1 MRNYELR
8 ITNYE
13 LMKLKYGLAYPTWQ
27 GVYLAGIFIALC
39 IAAVMRQIN
48 LLLFIAGLILGA
60 LILSWFMVKIKKGWF
75 QVQRRMPVT
84 IHAESEFVLSLD
96 LTNVSRGTLFA
107 LAARQTIVELRV
119 ASCELRE
126 ELGNKQETVGNSKDT
141 SKRPTGANIGSR
153 AGAKPHGQKD
163 EDMLPNK
170 LVSAL
175 PASRQEPTL
184 SARTGS
190 GASPPTAYCL
200 LPTASY
206 FFSRLNPNEKL
217 TREFVC
223 QIDHPGEYRLEPVE
237 LISRFPLGLFE
248 CRVRVGR
255 AATFWVYPALLD
267 ELPEDLI
274 QLTAQSWDGVS
285 RETNHSS
292 RNVGDFHSV
301 SAYRPGEDVRLIHW
315 RSSARLGDLVI
326 RQFQPPLG
334 AWLGIVVD
342 MTPPEGWI
350 EKESNA
356 PDRVGSQLEAGS
368 AKTGF
373 FGGITS
379 SSRPCGFALPE
390 QIQHNIKLAA
400 TVVYRLCS
408 KTAEYSGK
416 ETQIVLALTSDPDNI
431 VFGRADS
438 NFFHQAMQ
446 TLASAQLD
454 NSGQNKTAETISAV
468 KELVPEGTKVVVL

>member
-1 MRNYELR
+1 
-8 ITNYE
+8 
-13 LMKLKYGLAYPTWQ
+13 MKLKYGLAYPTWQ
-27 GVYLAGIFIALC
+27 GVYLVGIFIALC

-60 LILSWFMVKIKKGWF
+60 LILSWFMAKIKKGWF
-75 QVQRRMPVT
+75 RVQRRMPVT

-107 LAARQTIVELRV
+107 LAARQTIN
-119 ASCELRE
+119 AS
-126 ELGNKQETVGNSKDT
+126 
-141 SKRPTGANIGSR
+141 
-153 AGAKPHGQKD
+153 
-163 EDMLPNK
+163 
-170 LVSAL
+170 
-175 PASRQEPTL
+175 
-184 SARTGS
+184 
-190 GASPPTAYCL
+190 
-200 LPTASY
+200 PTASVGNREQEIGNSNSPEANSTPHSSLLTPHY

-223 QIDHPGEYRLEPVE
+223 QIDRPGEYRLEPIE

-431 VFGRADS
+431 VSGRADS

-468 KELVPEGTKVVVL
+468 KELVPEGTKVVTL

>member
-1 MRNYELR
+1 
-8 ITNYE
+8 
-13 LMKLKYGLAYPTWQ
+13 MKLKYGLAYPTWQ
-27 GVYLAGIFIALC
+27 GVYLVGIFIALC

-60 LILSWFMVKIKKGWF
+60 LILSWFMAKIKKGWF

-107 LAARQTIVELRV
+107 LAAKQAIVGKRKMKG
-119 ASCELRE
+119 
-126 ELGNKQETVGNSKDT
+126 GNETTNGSGVTQFAEGEPKKLNPT
-141 SKRPTGANIGSR
+141 SGSPNG
-153 AGAKPHGQKD
+153 GAKPHGQKD
-163 EDMLPNK
+163 KVMPPKTLF
-170 LVSAL
+170 SAL
-175 PASRQEPTL
+175 SASNQEPTL
-184 SARTGS
+184 SGVIPF
-190 GASPPTAYCL
+190 ASLTSLPPSIIT
-200 LPTASY
+200 PHY

-223 QIDHPGEYRLEPVE
+223 QIDRPGEYRLEPVE

-342 MTPPEGWI
+342 MTPPEGW
-350 EKESNA
+350 EENESNA

-408 KTAEYSGK
+408 KTTEYSGK
-416 ETQIVLALTSDPDNI
+416 ETQIVLALTSSPDNI
-431 VFGRADS
+431 VSGRADS

-468 KELVPEGTKVVVL
+468 KELVPEGTKVVVLKAPSA

>member
-1 MRNYELR
+1 MR
-8 ITNYE
+8 
-13 LMKLKYGLAYPTWQ
+13 LKYGLAYPTWQ
-27 GVYLAGIFIALC
+27 GVYLTGIFIALC

-60 LILSWFMVKIKKGWF
+60 LILSWFMAKIKKGWF

-107 LAARQTIVELRV
+107 LAAKQAIN
-119 ASCELRE
+119 AS
-126 ELGNKQETVGNSKDT
+126 
-141 SKRPTGANIGSR
+141 
-153 AGAKPHGQKD
+153 
-163 EDMLPNK
+163 
-170 LVSAL
+170 
-175 PASRQEPTL
+175 
-184 SARTGS
+184 
-190 GASPPTAYCL
+190 
-200 LPTASY
+200 PTASVGNREQGIGNSNSPEANSTPHSSLLTPNY
-206 FFSRLNPNEKL
+206 FFSRLKPEEKL
-217 TREFVC
+217 TQEFVC
-223 QIDHPGEYRLEPVE
+223 QIDRPGEYRLEPVE

-431 VFGRADS
+431 VSGRADS

-468 KELVPEGTKVVVL
+468 KELVPEGTKVVTL

>member
-1 MRNYELR
+1 
-8 ITNYE
+8 
-13 LMKLKYGLAYPTWQ
+13 MKLKYGLAYPTWQ
-27 GVYLAGIFIALC
+27 GIYLGGIFIALC
-39 IAAVMRQIN
+39 IAAMTRQIN
-48 LLLFIAGLILGA
+48 LLLFIAGLILGPM
-60 LILSWFMVKIKKGWF
+60 ILSWFMVKIKKGWF
-75 QVQRRMPVT
+75 KVQRRMPVT

-107 LAARQTIVELRV
+107 LAARQTINELRV
-119 ASCELRE
+119 ASCELRGGE
-126 ELGNKQETVGNSKDT
+126 APLPIRSDRVGSQVEAGSAENSFFGSIT
-141 SKRPTGANIGSR
+141 SSNRPCGFAPAREAIIAPVGRFDSLAT
-153 AGAKPHGQKD
+153 
-163 EDMLPNK
+163 PN
-170 LVSAL
+170 
-175 PASRQEPTL
+175 
-184 SARTGS
+184 
-190 GASPPTAYCL
+190 
-200 LPTASY
+200 Y
-206 FFSRLNPNEKL
+206 FFSRLKPNEKL

-223 QIDHPGEYRLEPVE
+223 QIDRPGEYRLEPVE

-267 ELPEDLI
+267 DLPEDLI

-301 SAYRPGEDVRLIHW
+301 TAYRPGEDVRLIHW

-342 MTPPEGWI
+342 MTPPDDWE
-350 EKESNA
+350 EKESN
-356 PDRVGSQLEAGS
+356 D
-368 AKTGF
+368 
-373 FGGITS
+373 
-379 SSRPCGFALPE
+379 LPE
-390 QIQHNIKLAA
+390 KIQHNIKLAA

-408 KTAEYSGK
+408 KTAEYSGR

-431 VFGRADS
+431 ISGRADS

-454 NSGQNKTAETISAV
+454 NSGQNKTAETVSAV
-468 KELVPEGTKVVVL
+468 RELVPDGTKVVVL

>member
-1 MRNYELR
+1 MPSNLKATARCEPHGQKDKVLSPNKPFLALPTSNQEPTLSDVA
-8 ITNYE
+8 
-13 LMKLKYGLAYPTWQ
+13 LQKMKLKYGLAYPTWQ
-27 GVYLAGIFIALC
+27 GFYLGGIFIALC
-39 IAAVMRQIN
+39 IAAMMRQIN
-48 LLLFIAGLILGA
+48 LLLFIAGLILGP

-75 QVQRRMPVT
+75 KVQRRMPVT

-107 LAARQTIVELRV
+107 LAARQVISGNRQE
-119 ASCELRE
+119 A
-126 ELGNKQETVGNSKDT
+126 ELGNRQEAVGNSKDT

-153 AGAKPHGQKD
+153 AA
-163 EDMLPNK
+163 
-170 LVSAL
+170 
-175 PASRQEPTL
+175 
-184 SARTGS
+184 ARTGS
-190 GASPPTAYCL
+190 GASPPPHSSL
-200 LPTASY
+200 LTPNY
-206 FFSRLNPNEKL
+206 FFSRLNPNQKL
-217 TREFVC
+217 TREFVL
-223 QIDHPGEYRLEPVE
+223 QIDRPGEYRLEPVE

-267 ELPEDLI
+267 DLPENLI
-274 QLTAQSWDGVS
+274 QLTAHSWDGVS

-342 MTPPEGWI
+342 MTPPDDWE
-350 EKESNA
+350 EKESN
-356 PDRVGSQLEAGS
+356 E
-368 AKTGF
+368 
-373 FGGITS
+373 
-379 SSRPCGFALPE
+379 LPE
-390 QIQHNIKLAA
+390 DIQHNIKLAA

-408 KTAEYSGK
+408 KTAEYSGR

-431 VFGRADS
+431 VSGRADS
-438 NFFHQAMQ
+438 TFFHQAMQ

-468 KELVPEGTKVVVL
+468 KELVPDGTKVVTL

>member
-1 MRNYELR
+1 
-8 ITNYE
+8 
-13 LMKLKYGLAYPTWQ
+13 MKLKYGLTYPTWQ
-27 GVYLAGIFIALC
+27 GVYLFGIFIALC
-39 IAAVMRQIN
+39 IAAMMRQIN
-48 LLLFIAGLILGA
+48 LLLFIAGLLLGP
-60 LILSWFMVKIKKGWF
+60 LILSWFMAKIKKSWF
-75 QVQRRMPVT
+75 KVQRRMPVT

-107 LAARQTIVELRV
+107 LAARQAIVNSEFGIRNSELRK
-119 ASCELRE
+119 API
-126 ELGNKQETVGNSKDT
+126 KDNSAF
-141 SKRPTGANIGSR
+141 RI
-153 AGAKPHGQKD
+153 
-163 EDMLPNK
+163 PN
-170 LVSAL
+170 SAF
-175 PASRQEPTL
+175 
-184 SARTGS
+184 
-190 GASPPTAYCL
+190 
-200 LPTASY
+200 
-206 FFSRLNPNEKL
+206 FFSQLPPNQKT
-217 TREFVC
+217 TREFVL
-223 QIDHPGEYRLEPVE
+223 QIDRPGEYRLEPVE

-267 ELPEDLI
+267 DLPEDLI

-342 MTPPEGWI
+342 MTPPEELRVASCELRGGKAPLPI
-350 EKESNA
+350 RADRVGCEENESNA
-356 PDRVGSQLEAGS
+356 
-368 AKTGF
+368 
-373 FGGITS
+373 
-379 SSRPCGFALPE
+379 LPE
-390 QIQHNIKLAA
+390 EIQHNIKLAA
-400 TVVYRLCS
+400 TVIYRLCS
-408 KTAEYSGK
+408 KTAEYSGR
-416 ETQIVLALTSDPDNI
+416 ETQIVLALSNSPDNI
-431 VFGRADS
+431 VSGRADS

-468 KELVPEGTKVVVL
+468 KELVPEGTKIVTLETLNNN

>member
-1 MRNYELR
+1 
-8 ITNYE
+8 
-13 LMKLKYGLAYPTWQ
+13 MKLKYGLAYPTWQ
-27 GVYLAGIFIALC
+27 GVYLGGIFIALC
-39 IAAVMRQIN
+39 IAAMMRQIN

-75 QVQRRMPVT
+75 RVQRRMPVT

-107 LAARQTIVELRV
+107 LAARQTIVELRGGDSGGRVCLQV
-119 ASCELRE
+119 AGITRQQSTFDFTDNVRSPEML
-126 ELGNKQETVGNSKDT
+126 
-141 SKRPTGANIGSR
+141 TGGGYYPPKNNLHLSR
-153 AGAKPHGQKD
+153 TMSAPQNQLLTPH
-163 EDMLPNK
+163 
-170 LVSAL
+170 
-175 PASRQEPTL
+175 
-184 SARTGS
+184 
-190 GASPPTAYCL
+190 
-200 LPTASY
+200 Y
-206 FFSRLNPNEKL
+206 FFSKLPPNEKL

-223 QIDHPGEYRLEPVE
+223 QIDRPGEYRLEPVE

-267 ELPEDLI
+267 DLPEDLI

-342 MTPPEGWI
+342 MTPPDDWE
-350 EKESNA
+350 ENESN
-356 PDRVGSQLEAGS
+356 
-368 AKTGF
+368 
-373 FGGITS
+373 
-379 SSRPCGFALPE
+379 ALPE

-408 KTAEYSGK
+408 KTAEYSGR

-431 VFGRADS
+431 VSGRADS

-468 KELVPEGTKVVVL
+468 KELVPDGTKVVVL

>member
-1 MRNYELR
+1 MWRLRNYELR

-27 GVYLAGIFIALC
+27 GVYLVGIFIALC

-107 LAARQTIVELRV
+107 LAARQAIN
-119 ASCELRE
+119 AS
-126 ELGNKQETVGNSKDT
+126 
-141 SKRPTGANIGSR
+141 
-153 AGAKPHGQKD
+153 
-163 EDMLPNK
+163 
-170 LVSAL
+170 
-175 PASRQEPTL
+175 
-184 SARTGS
+184 
-190 GASPPTAYCL
+190 
-200 LPTASY
+200 PTASVGNREQGIGNSNSPEANLTPHSSLLTPHY

-217 TREFVC
+217 TQEFVC
-223 QIDHPGEYRLEPVE
+223 QIDRPGEYRLEPVE

-342 MTPPEGWI
+342 MTPPDGWI

-368 AKTGF
+368 AKTDF

-416 ETQIVLALTSDPDNI
+416 ETQIVLALTSSPDNI
-431 VFGRADS
+431 VSGRADS

>member
-1 MRNYELR
+1 
-8 ITNYE
+8 
-13 LMKLKYGLAYPTWQ
+13 MKLKYGLTYPTWQ
-27 GVYLAGIFIALC
+27 GVYLVGIFIALC
-39 IAAVMRQIN
+39 IAAMMRQIN
-48 LLLFIAGLILGA
+48 LLLFIAGLLLGA
-60 LILSWFMVKIKKGWF
+60 LILSWSMAKIKEGWF
-75 QVQRRMPVT
+75 RVQRRMPVT

-107 LAARQTIVELRV
+107 LAAREAINTVELRV

-126 ELGNKQETVGNSKDT
+126 ELGKRQETRGKSTQV
-141 SKRPTGANIGSR
+141 P
-153 AGAKPHGQKD
+153 QKTT
-163 EDMLPNK
+163 
-170 LVSAL
+170 
-175 PASRQEPTL
+175 AST
-184 SARTGS
+184 
-190 GASPPTAYCL
+190 TAYCL
-200 LPTASY
+200 LPTASF
-206 FFSRLNPNEKL
+206 FFSKLPPNQKT

-223 QIDHPGEYRLEPVE
+223 QIDRPGEYRLEPVE

-267 ELPEDLI
+267 DLPEDLV
-274 QLTAQSWDGVS
+274 QLTAQSYDGVS

-342 MTPPEGWI
+342 MTPPDGWDQN
-350 EKESNA
+350 ESN
-356 PDRVGSQLEAGS
+356 D
-368 AKTGF
+368 
-373 FGGITS
+373 
-379 SSRPCGFALPE
+379 LPE

-431 VFGRADS
+431 VSGRADS

-454 NSGQNKTAETISAV
+454 SSGQNKTAETISAV
-468 KELVPEGTKVVVL
+468 KELVPEGTKVVTL

>member
-1 MRNYELR
+1 
-8 ITNYE
+8 
-13 LMKLKYGLAYPTWQ
+13 MKLKYGLTYPTWQ
-27 GVYLAGIFIALC
+27 GVYLFGIFIALC

-60 LILSWFMVKIKKGWF
+60 LILSWFMAKIKKGWF
-75 QVQRRMPVT
+75 RVQRRMPVT

-107 LAARQTIVELRV
+107 LAAREAINTVELRV

-126 ELGNKQETVGNSKDT
+126 NES
-141 SKRPTGANIGSR
+141 
-153 AGAKPHGQKD
+153 
-163 EDMLPNK
+163 
-170 LVSAL
+170 
-175 PASRQEPTL
+175 
-184 SARTGS
+184 
-190 GASPPTAYCL
+190 ASPPTAYCL
-200 LPTASY
+200 LPTASF
-206 FFSRLNPNEKL
+206 FFSKLPPNQKT

-223 QIDHPGEYRLEPVE
+223 QIDRPGEYRLEPVE

-274 QLTAQSWDGVS
+274 QLTAQSYDGVS

-292 RNVGDFHSV
+292 RNVGEFHSV

-342 MTPPEGWI
+342 MTPPDDWDE
-350 EKESNA
+350 NDA
-356 PDRVGSQLEAGS
+356 HD
-368 AKTGF
+368 
-373 FGGITS
+373 
-379 SSRPCGFALPE
+379 LPE
-390 QIQHNIKLAA
+390 QIRHNIKLAA
-400 TVVYRLCS
+400 TVVYRLCN
-408 KTAEYSGK
+408 KTAEYSGR
-416 ETQIVLALTSDPDNI
+416 ETQIVLALTSAPDNI
-431 VFGRADS
+431 VSGRADS

-468 KELVPEGTKVVVL
+468 KELVPDGTKVVTL

>member
-1 MRNYELR
+1 
-8 ITNYE
+8 
-13 LMKLKYGLAYPTWQ
+13 MKLKYGLAYPTWQ
-27 GVYLAGIFIALC
+27 GVYLFGIFIALC
-39 IAAVMRQIN
+39 IAAMMRQIN
-48 LLLFIAGLILGA
+48 LLLFIAGLLLGP
-60 LILSWFMVKIKKGWF
+60 LILSWFMAKIKKGWF
-75 QVQRRMPVT
+75 RVQRRMPVT

-107 LAARQTIVELRV
+107 LAARQVI
-119 ASCELRE
+119 S
-126 ELGNKQETVGNSKDT
+126 GN
-141 SKRPTGANIGSR
+141 
-153 AGAKPHGQKD
+153 
-163 EDMLPNK
+163 
-170 LVSAL
+170 
-175 PASRQEPTL
+175 RQE
-184 SARTGS
+184 ARGS
-190 GASPPTAYCL
+190 SLKNPTAYCL

-206 FFSRLNPNEKL
+206 FFSRLKPNEKL
-217 TREFVC
+217 TQEFVC
-223 QIDHPGEYRLEPVE
+223 QIDRPGEYRLEPVE

-267 ELPEDLI
+267 ELPEDLV

-342 MTPPEGWI
+342 MTPPDGW
-350 EKESNA
+350 EEN
-356 PDRVGSQLEAGS
+356 EAHD
-368 AKTGF
+368 
-373 FGGITS
+373 
-379 SSRPCGFALPE
+379 LPE
-390 QIQHNIKLAA
+390 QIRHNIKLAA

-408 KTAEYSGK
+408 KTAEYSGR

-431 VFGRADS
+431 VSGRADS

-454 NSGQNKTAETISAV
+454 TSGQNKTAETVSAV
-468 KELVPEGTKVVVL
+468 KELVPEGTKVVTL

>member
-1 MRNYELR
+1 
-8 ITNYE
+8 
-13 LMKLKYGLAYPTWQ
+13 MKLKYGLTYPTWQ
-27 GVYLAGIFIALC
+27 GVYLFGIFIALC
-39 IAAVMRQIN
+39 IAAMMRQIN
-48 LLLFIAGLILGA
+48 LLLFIAGLLLGP
-60 LILSWFMVKIKKGWF
+60 LILSWFMTKIKKSWF
-75 QVQRRMPVT
+75 RVQRRMPVT
-84 IHAESEFVLSLD
+84 IHAESEFVLFLD

-107 LAARQTIVELRV
+107 LAARQAIN
-119 ASCELRE
+119 AS
-126 ELGNKQETVGNSKDT
+126 
-141 SKRPTGANIGSR
+141 
-153 AGAKPHGQKD
+153 
-163 EDMLPNK
+163 
-170 LVSAL
+170 
-175 PASRQEPTL
+175 
-184 SARTGS
+184 
-190 GASPPTAYCL
+190 
-200 LPTASY
+200 PTASVGNREQGIGNSNSPEANSAPHSSLLTPNY
-206 FFSRLNPNEKL
+206 FFSRLNPNQKM

-223 QIDHPGEYRLEPVE
+223 QIDRPGEYRLEPVE

-267 ELPEDLI
+267 DLPEDLI
-274 QLTAQSWDGVS
+274 QLTAQSYDGVS

-342 MTPPEGWI
+342 MTPPNGW
-350 EKESNA
+350 EENESK
-356 PDRVGSQLEAGS
+356 D
-368 AKTGF
+368 
-373 FGGITS
+373 
-379 SSRPCGFALPE
+379 LPE
-390 QIQHNIKLAA
+390 KSRHNIKLAA

-416 ETQIVLALTSDPDNI
+416 ETQIVLALTSSPDNI
-431 VFGRADS
+431 VSGRADS
-438 NFFHQAMQ
+438 NFFHLAMQ

-468 KELVPEGTKVVVL
+468 KELVPEGTKVVTL